1 LRKNNLT
8 FKGTNFIYN
17 GEELGMV
24 DLTEQELPDE
34 CKVDIQKDS
43 RDFERNP
50 IPWNGDLGFFIYK
63 KFVQVQF

>member
-1 LRKNNLT
+1 
-8 FKGTNFIYN
+8 
-17 GEELGMV
+17 MV

-50 IPWNGDLGFFIYK
+50 ISWNGDSGFFFYNE
-63 KFVQVQF
+63 FVQVQF